1 MGTVKLTCCLL
12 KLGHTYV
19 LVLLLAIN
27 YVNFL
32 VHSLAPYFLMK
43 SLLTKL
49 LLTFIFIGSLLHA
62 SSQNAASN
70 EDIRFTT
77 AQNHLLH
84 QPNQI
89 AIHAKGF
96 ICNSCGIGL
105 RIHLKKIAGI
115 DRELFDDGIFLDAS
129 KQLLVVAFESATDIN
144 INLIR
149 DAIYSAGYDPEHYY
163 AFDGDTVI
171 RHPFGEELE

>member
-1 MGTVKLTCCLL
+1 
-12 KLGHTYV
+12 
-19 LVLLLAIN
+19 
-27 YVNFL
+27 
-32 VHSLAPYFLMK
+32 MK

-49 LLTFIFIGSLLHA
+49 LIPFVFIGSLLHA
-62 SSQNAASN
+62 SSQTAATN
-70 EDIRFTT
+70 EGIRFDA

-96 ICNSCGIGL
+96 VCSSCGIGL

-115 DRELFDDGIFLDAS
+115 NRDLFDEGIFLDAS
-129 KQLLVVAFESATDIN
+129 KQLLVVAFESAADIN
-144 INLIR
+144 ISLVR

-163 AFDGDTVI
+163 AFNGKTVI
-171 RHPFGEELE
+171 QHPFAEEH

>member
-1 MGTVKLTCCLL
+1 MLE
-12 KLGHTYV
+12 
-19 LVLLLAIN
+19 
-27 YVNFL
+27 
-32 VHSLAPYFLMK
+32 LAPYSLMK

-49 LLTFIFIGSLLHA
+49 LLTFVFIGSLLHA
-62 SSQNAASN
+62 SSQTAATN
-70 EDIRFTT
+70 EDIRFDA

-96 ICNSCGIGL
+96 VCNSCGIGL

-115 DRELFDDGIFLDAS
+115 NRDLFDEGILLDAS
-129 KQLLVVAFESATDIN
+129 KQLLVVAFVSAADIN
-144 INLIR
+144 INLVR

-163 AFDGDTVI
+163 AFEGDMVTQ
-171 RHPFGEELE
+171 HPFAEKL

>member
-1 MGTVKLTCCLL
+1 M

-19 LVLLLAIN
+19 LILLLAII
-27 YVNFL
+27 YFNFL
-32 VHSLAPYFLMK
+32 VHCLAPYSLMK
-43 SLLTKL
+43 SLLIKQ
-49 LLTFIFIGSLLHA
+49 LLTCVFVSSLLNA
-62 SSQNAASN
+62 DSQKAATN
-70 EDIRFTT
+70 VDIRFAA

-96 ICNSCGIGL
+96 VCNSCGIGL

-115 DRELFDDGIFLDAS
+115 NRDLFDEGIFLDAS
-129 KQLLVVAFESATDIN
+129 KQLLVVAFRSAADIN
-144 INLIR
+144 IDLVR

-171 RHPFGEELE
+171 QHPFAEALE

>member
-1 MGTVKLTCCLL
+1 M

-19 LVLLLAIN
+19 LILLLAIN
-27 YVNFL
+27 YFNFL
-32 VHSLAPYFLMK
+32 VQSLAPYSLMK
-43 SLLTKL
+43 SLLIKQ
-49 LLTFIFIGSLLHA
+49 LLTCVFVGSLLHA
-62 SSQNAASN
+62 SSQTAATN
-70 EDIRFTT
+70 EDIRFAA

-96 ICNSCGIGL
+96 VCNSCGIGL

-115 DRELFDDGIFLDAS
+115 NRDLFDEGIFLDAS
-129 KQLLVVAFESATDIN
+129 KQLLVVAFRSAADIN
-144 INLIR
+144 IDLVR

-171 RHPFGEELE
+171 QHPFAEALE